1 MTMRRAGGAAL
12 GFVGGSVLA
21 GLMVGVGVTP
31 MIAVAGVS
39 TTSAIGMFESLP
51 EHIEIGDLPQR
62 NQVWA
67 YRGGEPVHLANVWAQ
82 DRQELSFD
90 QISDQLKHA
99 AVDGEDKRFYE
110 TGGVDATS
118 MVRSLVSVAA
128 SQGEGGSGGST
139 LTMQLVRNIK
149 IQRASE
155 LPTLEEQK
163 AGYEEATKRSPQRKL
178 AEMKLA
184 IGLAKKYTKE
194 QILTAYLNI
203 AYFGDQTYGVQSA
216 AQHYYGKSATDLTPA
231 EAASLIAIVQWPE
244 RRDLSTPDHYRDNAA
259 RRNVILRSMHEQGH
273 LTTDEYRTARL
284 SRPAD
289 YVRITAPQQ
298 GCEAVETGAE
308 FFCDYAKRVA
318 ARLPQLGATKQQ
330 RADAWRTG
338 GYRIQTT
345 LDLDLNAK
353 QKELLDRY
361 DPKTETRL
369 ALGATLNTVEA
380 GTGRVLTM
388 AQNTDYDR
396 SEQAPP
402 TATSLNY
409 AVDQADGDSTGFQTG
424 STYKMFTLL
433 AWLEAGRSP
442 DTVVN
447 GTPHPQS
454 TWTAC
459 GEQTTAFWQPKN
471 DSPGQKGP
479 YSVRSAT
486 AQSVN
491 AAYQS
496 MAAQLD
502 LCDIRDV
509 AKRLGVHLAAGG
521 ELPWNPA
528 SLLGTESIAPLT
540 MAAAYAGVAN
550 GGRYCAPVVIDQVTA
565 PDGTELGG
573 QPRTCSQAV
582 SPQTAATAFE
592 VMQGAFRGGT
602 ASGGQTPDGTTLFG
616 KTGTADAADQVWL
629 VGGSSR
635 AVTAY
640 WQGNTDGGK
649 HNLRYYSNGQGGTY
663 AGSRAA
669 VWRDAQTAVNAALP
683 VG

>member
-21 GLMVGVGVTP
+21 GLLVSVGVTP
-31 MIAVAGVS
+31 VIAVAGVG
-39 TTSAIGMFESLP
+39 TTSAIGVFESLP
-51 EHIEIGDLPQR
+51 EDIEIGQLPQR
-62 NQVWA
+62 NQIWA
-67 YRGGEPVHLANVWAQ
+67 YRGGEPVHLANVWDQ
-82 DRQELSFD
+82 DRQELSLE
-90 QISDQLKHA
+90 QISDELEHA

-118 MVRSLVSVAA
+118 VVRSLVSVAT
-128 SQGEGGSGGST
+128 SGTEGGSGGST

-149 IQRASE
+149 IQQASE
-155 LPTLEEQK
+155 LPTAEERE
-163 AGYEEATKRSPQRKL
+163 AAYEDATRRTPQRKL

-184 IGLAKKYTKE
+184 ISLAKQYTKQ
-194 QILTAYLNI
+194 QILAAYLNI

-244 RRDLSTPDHYRDNAA
+244 RRDLSTPDHHRDNAA

-273 LTTDEYRTARL
+273 LSTGEYRTARL
-284 SRPAD
+284 SRVAD
-289 YVRITAPQQ
+289 YVHLTAPQQ
-298 GCEAVETGAE
+298 GCEAVEVGAE
-308 FFCDYAKRVA
+308 FFCDHAETIA
-318 ARLPQLGATKQQ
+318 QRLPQLGTTKQQ

-345 LDLDLNAK
+345 LDLDLNAQ
-353 QKELLDRY
+353 QKRLLDQY

-369 ALGATLNTVEA
+369 ALGATFNTVEA

-388 AQNTDYDR
+388 AQNTDHDR
-396 SEQAPP
+396 SSDAPR

-409 AVDQADGDSTGFQTG
+409 ATDQADGGSTGFQTG

-433 AWLEAGRSP
+433 AWIEAGRSP

-447 GTPHPQS
+447 GTPHPHS
-454 TWTAC
+454 EWTAC
-459 GEQTTAFWQPKN
+459 GGPTSAFWQPKN
-471 DSPGQKGP
+471 DSPGQRGP

-496 MAAQLD
+496 MAEQLD

-509 AKRLGVHLAAGG
+509 AEGLGVHLATGG

-540 MAAAYAGVAN
+540 MASAYAGIAN
-550 GGRYCAPVVIDQVTA
+550 GGRFCAPVVIDQVIA
-565 PDGTELGG
+565 PDGEELGG
-573 QPRTCSQAV
+573 QPRTCTQAV
-582 SPQTAATAFE
+582 SPQTAATAFD

-602 ASGGQTPDGTTLFG
+602 ASGGQTPDGATLFG
-616 KTGTADAADQVWL
+616 KTGTTDAADQVWL
-629 VGGSSR
+629 VGGTAR

-640 WQGNTDGGK
+640 WQGNTDGAK
-649 HNLRYYSNGQGGTY
+649 HNLRSFSNGQGGTY